1 MIGEL
6 YCRTFCTV
14 LGASTSYMLVAP
26 ACLPWGT
33 TSPISIPC
41 FICLSTSFRPH
52 IRKKKCT
59 GISSVSIQLWGG
71 NKHRVLSRSCSQPMG
86 KRRQV
91 RQPGWGALGHCSPGE
106 GTSARFLRPP
116 NSCCNGICNAALHV
130 ENHEGMEGPK
140 KANQVTKDAKE
151 SKKIQLCRIVTGLSH
166 DPRKPVYKGQWKAL
180 GTWERF

>member
-1 MIGEL
+1 
-6 YCRTFCTV
+6 
-14 LGASTSYMLVAP
+14 
-26 ACLPWGT
+26 
-33 TSPISIPC
+33 
-41 FICLSTSFRPH
+41 
-52 IRKKKCT
+52 
-59 GISSVSIQLWGG
+59 
-71 NKHRVLSRSCSQPMG
+71 MG

-166 DPRKPVYKGQWKAL
+166 DPRKPAYKGQWKAL
-180 GTWERF
+180 GTWERFYPKFLHERSLFLLHRKCKTCYRTAQPGEIFDIWESPFAATRDD